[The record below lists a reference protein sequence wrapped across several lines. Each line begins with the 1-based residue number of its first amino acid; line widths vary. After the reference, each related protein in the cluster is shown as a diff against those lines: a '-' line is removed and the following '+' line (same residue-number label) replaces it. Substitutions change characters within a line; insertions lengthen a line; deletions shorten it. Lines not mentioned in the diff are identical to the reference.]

1 MGFFNMLANGAFG
14 DTDAGKVFGALF
26 KAAETGQLTK
36 ADMDGLDAIPEGTS
50 RDGDMTITKTTNRVD
65 SQGRTAGGPTPS
77 EAKSNAPSPQPRG
90 ETGLANRLYGK

>member
-26 KAAETGQLTK
+26 KAVEGGQLTK

-50 RDGDMTITKTTNRVD
+50 QDGGMTITKTSNRVN
-65 SQGRTAGGPTPS
+65 SQGQSSAGPTPTPT
-77 EAKSNAPSPQPRG
+77 EAKNNAPATPSKVDV
-90 ETGLANRLYGK
+90 ANRLYGK